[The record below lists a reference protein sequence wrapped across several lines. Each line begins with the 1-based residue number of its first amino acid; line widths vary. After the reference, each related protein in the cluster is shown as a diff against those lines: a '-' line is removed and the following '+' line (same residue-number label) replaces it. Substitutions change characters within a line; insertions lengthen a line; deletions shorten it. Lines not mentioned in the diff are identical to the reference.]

1 MDIVSSS
8 TDILQAAA
16 DSATAPVG
24 LAPVAGEKRTHD
36 QVTSGDGAT
45 ITNGANND
53 TMWATNKKVCVS
65 SSDEQ
70 LTGESVHTPTSAAPL
85 PTNRISEVSEWN
97 EARKSSSLLT
107 DDYTFHNWK
116 LLLKSLMHFIFY
128 FLHPSRS
135 QNHWC
140 ITTRILLAL
149 LTYCSSTTT
158 FVLHVLYYSLSLI
171 SSDQ

>member
-70 LTGESVHTPTSAAPL
+70 LTGESVHTPMSAAL
-85 PTNRISEVSEWN
+85 VPTNQISEVSE
-97 EARKSSSLLT
+97 
-107 DDYTFHNWK
+107 
-116 LLLKSLMHFIFY
+116 
-128 FLHPSRS
+128 
-135 QNHWC
+135 
-140 ITTRILLAL
+140 
-149 LTYCSSTTT
+149 
-158 FVLHVLYYSLSLI
+158 
-171 SSDQ
+171 